1 MKRALLLL
9 LLVACAAPEVVDY
22 GTPAPIV
29 PEGNVHVVLQSPEN
43 VSVEINK
50 ITLDNILVEDVPI
63 TYNAV
68 QPTLLGTLRGEPQ
81 ILNTLNIEFGEVLV
95 AGRKAVMPS
104 RTVKI
109 VHPFTIRNQEDTV
122 IVLELLKHESTF
134 EANRLVFAP
143 VFRVY
148 EISNAKVTLQSSRQ
162 ISTTGSRGE
171 VLKIGMN
178 EHGVT
183 GPGLT
188 IPRTS
193 KIIVDGEN
201 IRLGI
206 VTVPEPEVLTEK
218 LTTTLGERPRITKI
232 TVISHRMSP
241 VKLTAREGQ
250 YVQLYFTSFDEVY
263 GIDLEGYDLHVDLQP
278 RQSNTMTFTADKKG
292 TFELR
297 CRNTCVG
304 KENRLMGKL
313 TVR

>member
-1 MKRALLLL
+1 
-9 LLVACAAPEVVDY
+9 VVDY
-22 GTPAPIV
+22 GTPEPQI
-29 PEGNVHVVLQSPEN
+29 PEGNLHVVLQSPEG

-50 ITLDNILVEDVPI
+50 ITLDDILVEDVPI
-63 TYNAV
+63 TYTAV
-68 QPTLLGTLRGEPQ
+68 QPTLLGTLRGEGQ
-81 ILNTLNIEFGEVLV
+81 VLNALTLEFGEVFV
-95 AGRKAVMPS
+95 GGRKTVMPS
-104 RTVKI
+104 QTVKI
-109 VHPFTIRNQEDTV
+109 VHPFTIRNHEDTV

-134 EANRLVFAP
+134 DANRLVFAP

-162 ISTTGSRGE
+162 ISTTGAKGE

-193 KIIVDGEN
+193 RIIVEGDN
-201 IRLGI
+201 VRLDS
-206 VTVPEPEVLTEK
+206 VTVPEPEILREK
-218 LTTTLGERPRITKI
+218 LTTTLGERPRVTKI
-232 TVISHRMSP
+232 TVISYRMSP

-250 YVQLYFTSFDEVY
+250 YIQLYFTSFDEVY

-278 RQSNTMTFTADKKG
+278 RQSQTVEFTADKKG

-297 CRNTCVG
+297 CDSTCKG